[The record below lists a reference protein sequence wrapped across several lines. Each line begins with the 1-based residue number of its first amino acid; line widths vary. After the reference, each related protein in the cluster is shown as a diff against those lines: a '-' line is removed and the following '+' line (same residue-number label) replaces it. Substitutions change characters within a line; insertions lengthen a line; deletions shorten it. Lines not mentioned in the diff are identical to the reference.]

1 MDELNTPLL
10 NQQVKNQLKRGKP
23 ISAILFENTT
33 GFEIPIKQKLEN
45 LINWMIQTEK
55 QPPDWEI
62 SIIYINN
69 ETISQLNKK
78 HLNKNRA
85 TDVISFNLTDEFS
98 ENPEGEIYISLEQAQ
113 QQAIDYSASFEE
125 EVIRL
130 TAHGVFHLFGYEDET
145 EEKRNHMSQLE
156 NSAIEYFQNHKF

>member
-1 MDELNTPLL
+1 M
-10 NQQVKNQLKRGKP
+10 
-23 ISAILFENTT
+23 FENTT
-33 GFEIPIKQKLEN
+33 NFKTPKLEKLEN

-55 QPPDWEI
+55 QPEDWEI

-69 ETISQLNKK
+69 ETITQLNKK
-78 HLNKNRA
+78 HLAKNRA

-125 EVIRL
+125 EIIRL
-130 TAHGVFHLFGYEDET
+130 TAHGVLHLFGYEDET

-156 NSAIEYFQNHKF
+156 NKTIEYFQNHNF